1 MQINKKMK
9 LSTYKDLLCDLD
21 AQISKLVQSFCR
33 SETYGY
39 KVCKDKLQK
48 LIHTKQL
55 LENNFNLPEMS
66 KLFYS
71 CTSNEDGTVKTIKRF
86 NKIVGNKIELIVK
99 TSTKTLDTTR
109 EFRFELP
116 EKTVPI
122 EGFYIYSLWINIK
135 LNSVE
140 DVEKVLLILENIN
153 YLGFFNFQYDPLT
166 NEIFSNE
173 SYSYTEVFSYEYVD
187 FDVINT
193 LQCLNEKTIT
203 SLIEKNK

>member
-1 MQINKKMK
+1 MK
-9 LSTYKDLLCDLD
+9 LSTYKHLLCDLD

-48 LIHTKQL
+48 LIHTKKL

-99 TSTKTLDTTR
+99 ISTKTLDTTR

-116 EKTVPI
+116 ECVGPI

-140 DVEKVLLILENIN
+140 DVEKVLLILENTN

-187 FDVINT
+187 FDVMNT

>member
-1 MQINKKMK
+1 MK

-48 LIHTKQL
+48 LIYTKQL

-66 KLFYS
+66 KLFFS

-86 NKIVGNKIELIVK
+86 NKIVGNKVELVVK
-99 TSTKTLDTTR
+99 TITKTLDTTR
-109 EFRFELP
+109 QFYFELP
-116 EKTVPI
+116 TIPHT
-122 EGFYIYSLWINIK
+122 EGFYIYSLWINCQ
-135 LNSVE
+135 LNTVA
-140 DVEKVLLILENIN
+140 DVDKVLAILEKAN
-153 YLGFFNFQYDPLT
+153 YLGFYGFEYDSFN
-166 NEIFSNE
+166 NAIVAHE
-173 SYSYTEVFSYEYVD
+173 SYIYEEEFSYEYVD

-193 LQCLNEKTIT
+193 LQCLDVKPIT
-203 SLIEKNK
+203 NLIEKIN

>member
-1 MQINKKMK
+1 MK
-9 LSTYKDLLCDLD
+9 LSTYKHLLCDLD
-21 AQISKLVQSFCR
+21 SQISKLVQSFCR

-48 LIHTKQL
+48 LIHTKKL

-71 CTSNEDGTVKTIKRF
+71 CTSNEDGTVKTIKKF

-99 TSTKTLDTTR
+99 ISTKTVDTTR

-140 DVEKVLLILENIN
+140 DVEKVLLILENTN

-203 SLIEKNK
+203 SLIEKIK

>member
-1 MQINKKMK
+1 MK
-9 LSTYKDLLCDLD
+9 LSTYKHLLCDLD
-21 AQISKLVQSFCR
+21 SQISKLVQSFCR

-48 LIHTKQL
+48 LIHTKKL

-99 TSTKTLDTTR
+99 ISTKTVDTTR

-116 EKTVPI
+116 EKIGPI

-135 LNSVE
+135 FNSVE
-140 DVEKVLLILENIN
+140 DVEKVLLILENTN

>member
-1 MQINKKMK
+1 MK
-9 LSTYKDLLCDLD
+9 LSTYKHLLCDLD

-140 DVEKVLLILENIN
+140 DVEKVLLILENTN

-203 SLIEKNK
+203 SLIEKIK

>member
-1 MQINKKMK
+1 MK
-9 LSTYKDLLCDLD
+9 LSTYKHLLCDLD

-48 LIHTKQL
+48 LIHTKKL

-99 TSTKTLDTTR
+99 ISTKTIDTTR

-116 EKTVPI
+116 EKIGPI

-140 DVEKVLLILENIN
+140 DVEKVLLILENTN

>member
-1 MQINKKMK
+1 MK
-9 LSTYKDLLCDLD
+9 LSTYKHLLCDLD

-48 LIHTKQL
+48 LIHTKKL

-99 TSTKTLDTTR
+99 ISTKTVDTTR

-116 EKTVPI
+116 EKIGPI

-135 LNSVE
+135 FNSVE
-140 DVEKVLLILENIN
+140 DVEKVLLILENTN

>member
-1 MQINKKMK
+1 MK
-9 LSTYKDLLCDLD
+9 LSTYKHLLCDLD

-99 TSTKTLDTTR
+99 TSTKTVDTTR

-116 EKTVPI
+116 TIPNT
-122 EGFYIYSLWINIK
+122 EGFYIYSLWINCQ

-140 DVEKVLLILENIN
+140 DVEKILLILENTN
-153 YLGFFNFQYDPLT
+153 YLGFFNFQYDATT

-173 SYSYTEVFSYEYVD
+173 SYVYEEEFSYEYVD

-203 SLIEKNK
+203 SLIEKIK

>member
-1 MQINKKMK
+1 MK

-66 KLFYS
+66 RLFYS
-71 CTSNEDGTVKTIKRF
+71 CTSNEDGTIKTIKRF
-86 NKIVGNKIELIVK
+86 NKIVGNKVELIVK
-99 TSTKTLDTTR
+99 TITKTENTTR

-116 EKTVPI
+116 AIPHT
-122 EGFYIYSLWINIK
+122 EGFYIYSLWINCQ
-135 LNSVE
+135 LNSVS
-140 DVEKVLLILENIN
+140 DVDKVLAILEKAN
-153 YLGFFNFQYDPLT
+153 YLGFYNFQYDTIT

-173 SYSYTEVFSYEYVD
+173 SYVYEEEFSYEYVD
-187 FDVINT
+187 FDVLNT
-193 LQCLNEKTIT
+193 LQCLNEKPII
-203 SLIEKNK
+203 SLIEKIN

>member
-1 MQINKKMK
+1 MK
-9 LSTYKDLLCDLD
+9 LSTYKHLLCDLD

-48 LIHTKQL
+48 LIHTKKL

-99 TSTKTLDTTR
+99 ISTKTLDTAR

-116 EKTVPI
+116 ECVGPI

-140 DVEKVLLILENIN
+140 DVEKVLLILENTN

-187 FDVINT
+187 FDVMNT

>member
-1 MQINKKMK
+1 
-9 LSTYKDLLCDLD
+9 
-21 AQISKLVQSFCR
+21 
-33 SETYGY
+33 
-39 KVCKDKLQK
+39 
-48 LIHTKQL
+48 
-55 LENNFNLPEMS
+55 MS

-99 TSTKTLDTTR
+99 TSTKTVDTTR

-116 EKTVPI
+116 TIPHI
-122 EGFYIYSLWINIK
+122 EGFYIYSLWINCQ

-140 DVEKVLLILENIN
+140 NVEKVLLILENTN
-153 YLGFFNFQYDPLT
+153 YLGFFNFQYDAIT

-173 SYSYTEVFSYEYVD
+173 SYVYEEEFSYEYVD

-203 SLIEKNK
+203 SLIEKIK

>member
-1 MQINKKMK
+1 MK
-9 LSTYKDLLCDLD
+9 LSTYKHLLCDLD

-71 CTSNEDGTVKTIKRF
+71 CTSNEDGTIKTIKRF

-99 TSTKTLDTTR
+99 TSTKTVDTTR

-116 EKTVPI
+116 TIPHI
-122 EGFYIYSLWINIK
+122 EGFYIYSLWINCQ

-140 DVEKVLLILENIN
+140 DVEKVLLILENTN
-153 YLGFFNFQYDPLT
+153 YLGFFNFQYDAIT

-173 SYSYTEVFSYEYVD
+173 SYVYEEEFSYEYVD

-203 SLIEKNK
+203 SLIEKIK

>member
-1 MQINKKMK
+1 MK
-9 LSTYKDLLCDLD
+9 LSTYKHLLCDLD
-21 AQISKLVQSFCR
+21 SQISKLVQSFCR

-48 LIHTKQL
+48 LIHTKKL

-99 TSTKTLDTTR
+99 ISTKTVDTTR

-116 EKTVPI
+116 EKIGPI

-140 DVEKVLLILENIN
+140 DVEKVLLILENTN

>member
-1 MQINKKMK
+1 
-9 LSTYKDLLCDLD
+9 LCDLD

-48 LIHTKQL
+48 LIHTKKL

-71 CTSNEDGTVKTIKRF
+71 CTSNEDSTVKTIKRF

-99 TSTKTLDTTR
+99 ISTKTLDTTR

-116 EKTVPI
+116 ENIGPI

-140 DVEKVLLILENIN
+140 DVEKVLLILENTN

-203 SLIEKNK
+203 SLIEKIK